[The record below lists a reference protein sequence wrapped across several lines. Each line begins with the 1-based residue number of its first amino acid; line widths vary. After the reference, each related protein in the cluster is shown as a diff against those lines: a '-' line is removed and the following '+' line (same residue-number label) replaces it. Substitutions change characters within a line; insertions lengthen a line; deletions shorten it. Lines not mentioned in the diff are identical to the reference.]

1 MKFFLTIQKNSRDAI
16 PEDQE
21 LEFEALEEEEEG
33 GHEKTDSP
41 ADKRKRT
48 CCISDTHLIWFS
60 IWYIEQEMAVAFNI
74 KPLASSISH
83 A

>member
-41 ADKRKRT
+41 ADKRKKPVVFQK
-48 CCISDTHLIWFS
+48 LI
-60 IWYIEQEMAVAFNI
+60 
-74 KPLASSISH
+74 
-83 A
+83 